1 MTPRVPAALTY
12 EDLSLRL
19 VPLKHHQVVLDAQG
33 KRTGSLTSNESFI
46 TKLQHLVIINSDGIV
61 YLKCYVCRCHQN
73 VIVLDAYHL

>member
-1 MTPRVPAALTY
+1 MTPRFPAALTY

-19 VPLKHHQVVLDAQG
+19 VPLKHHQVVLDTQG
-33 KRTGSLTSNESFI
+33 KRTGSLTSNKSFI
-46 TKLQHLVIINSDGIV
+46 TKLQHLVVGIV